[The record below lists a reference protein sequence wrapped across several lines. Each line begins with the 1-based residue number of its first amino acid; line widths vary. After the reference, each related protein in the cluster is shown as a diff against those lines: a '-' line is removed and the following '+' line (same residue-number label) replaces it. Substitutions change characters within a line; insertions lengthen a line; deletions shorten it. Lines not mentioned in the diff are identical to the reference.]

1 MDQILL
7 GTAIAFIIT
16 FAAIPIIIQ
25 VSNAKKLFDHPDERK
40 IHISPIPSLGGLGIF
55 AGFILACL
63 FTISLYNAPDFQYF
77 YAATLVIFFLGL
89 KDDILVLSPMKKFI
103 GQMLAAFLIVYK
115 GGLVIH
121 SMHGFLGVYELPE
134 AFSLSFTYLTLIVII
149 NSFNL
154 IDGVDGLAGSLGL
167 MTSLVFG
174 IYFKSIGDVEYS
186 TLAFCLG
193 GSITAFLIFNHS
205 PAKIFMGDTGSLL
218 IGMVNAIM
226 VIHFINI
233 AGNPE
238 SQLPIA
244 ASPAMG
250 FAILMVPLFDTLR
263 VFALRIFSRRSPF
276 SPDRNHIHHLMMD
289 NGMSHSMIT
298 YCCVGINIV
307 FIAIAYYF
315 RFVDCTVLI
324 LSLVTL
330 ASLFTG
336 IMFFTARRRKIRIDE
351 KYDNSQP
358 AITPTILQLKNKSFS
373 TPEQN

>member
-1 MDQILL
+1 MVNILL
-7 GTAIAFIIT
+7 GTAIAFVIT

-63 FTISLYNAPDFQYF
+63 FTINLSNEPNFQYF
-77 YAATLVIFFLGL
+77 FAASLVIFFLGL
-89 KDDILVLSPMKKFI
+89 KDDILVLSPIKKFF
-103 GQMLAAFLIVYK
+103 GQLLAAFLIVYK
-115 GGLVIH
+115 GGLVIQ
-121 SMHGFLGVYELPE
+121 SMHGFMGVNELPNN
-134 AFSLSFTYLTLIVII
+134 FSVFFTYLTLIVII

-174 IYFKSIGDVEYS
+174 IYFARIGDMQYA
-186 TLAFCLG
+186 TMAFCLG
-193 GSITAFLIFNHS
+193 GSIIAFLIFNHS

-218 IGMVNAIM
+218 IGMINAIM

-233 AGNPE
+233 AGTPGTL
-238 SQLPIA
+238 LPVET
-244 ASPAMG
+244 SPALG

-263 VFALRIFSRRSPF
+263 VFALRILSRRSPF
-276 SPDRNHIHHLMMD
+276 SPDRNHIHHLLID

-298 YCCVGINIV
+298 YACVIANII
-307 FIAIAYYF
+307 FIGIAYYF
-315 RFVDCTVLI
+315 RFINCTALI
-324 LSLVTL
+324 LALVGL
-330 ASLFTG
+330 ASLLTG
-336 IMFFTARRRKIRIDE
+336 ILFYTSRVRKARIAEQFGRQ
-351 KYDNSQP
+351 QP
-358 AITPTILQLKNKSFS
+358 TITSKILQLKNKSFT